1 MPVPRIS
8 KLLLPLLAI
17 TCLYSSAQ
25 VTADQKKQDNSAKL
39 KSLIDTRQYRINA
52 QSATT
57 MKGRTI
63 QLSYGYSLKINQDS
77 LHVDLPYYGRA
88 YNANYG
94 SSDNGIKFKSTDFTY
109 SADTTKKGGWEV
121 TIKPNKETK
130 VNNIYLS
137 ITPSGYC
144 TIRLNSN
151 DREPISYY
159 GTISDLHTPE

>member
-1 MPVPRIS
+1 MSIPRIS
-8 KLLLPLLAI
+8 RVLLPMFVTI
-17 TCLYSSAQ
+17 CLSSTAQ
-25 VTADQKKQDNSAKL
+25 VAADQKKQEYLAKL
-39 KSLIDTRQYRINA
+39 KTLVETRQYRVNA

-63 QLSYGYSLKINQDS
+63 QLSYGYNLKINQDS

-109 SADTTKKGGWEV
+109 SADSAKKGGWEV
-121 TIKPNKETK
+121 TIKPNKETR
-130 VNNIYLS
+130 VNNIYIS

-144 TIRLNSN
+144 TIRLNST

-159 GTISDLHTPE
+159 GTITDLHTPE

>member
-1 MPVPRIS
+1 MFIPRILS
-8 KLLLPLLAI
+8 LLLPVMA
-17 TCLYSSAQ
+17 TFCFSSAAQ
-25 VTADQKKQDNSAKL
+25 VTADQKKQENIAKL
-39 KSLIDTRQYRINA
+39 KSLVDAHQYRINA

-63 QLSYGYSLKINQDS
+63 QLSYGYNLKINQDS
-77 LHVDLPYYGRA
+77 LNVDLPYYGRA

-94 SSDNGIKFKSTDFTY
+94 STDNGIKFKSTDFTY
-109 SADTTKKGGWEV
+109 VADTAKKGGWEI
-121 TIKPNKETK
+121 TIKPNKETR

-144 TIRLNSN
+144 TIRLNST

-159 GTISDLHTPE
+159 GTISELHPPD

>member
-1 MPVPRIS
+1 MSISRIS
-8 KLLLPLLAI
+8 GLLLPVLATI
-17 TCLYSSAQ
+17 CLTGTAQ
-25 VTADQKKQDNSAKL
+25 VAADQKNQESIAKL
-39 KSLIDTRQYRINA
+39 KTLVETRQYRVNA

-63 QLSYGYSLKINQDS
+63 QLSYGYNLKINQDS

-109 SADTTKKGGWEV
+109 SADSAKKGGWEV

-130 VNNIYLS
+130 VNNIYLT

-144 TIRLNSN
+144 TIRLNST

-159 GTISDLHTPE
+159 GTISELHIPE